1 MMTGPMCLNVKKSLQ
16 QHVSDAGGGE
26 QQVYLAP
33 PRLRTSKSPGSH
45 YQASSNPTMLSM
57 RIPHQPCTN
66 STIIRPCDVMIP
78 IDYVYTSKPLL
89 GPL

>member
-33 PRLRTSKSPGSH
+33 QIADKQISRQPLSSIIKPHHALNENSSSAMHQQH
-45 YQASSNPTMLSM
+45 YNQTL
-57 RIPHQPCTN
+57 
-66 STIIRPCDVMIP
+66 
-78 IDYVYTSKPLL
+78 
-89 GPL
+89 